1 MRAKG
6 KEKLITGPA
15 SLRLVASTVL
25 LLLAALVIQE
35 IIITIYV
42 DGNMKYSLLS
52 SLFWLF
58 MYRFALNTRAILG
71 FSVTP
76 SEWVLTASGKA
87 LSGASKEE
95 IASAANRSVL
105 GLSLLLLLLIISIH
119 EKLNSQFAG
128 AYEERLFAASVGAAV
143 GVVSGFG
150 IVRLAL
156 RTMK

>member
-42 DGNMKYSLLS
+42 DGNMKYSVLS

-58 MYRFALNTRAILG
+58 MYRFALR
-71 FSVTP
+71 
-76 SEWVLTASGKA
+76 
-87 LSGASKEE
+87 
-95 IASAANRSVL
+95 
-105 GLSLLLLLLIISIH
+105 II
-119 EKLNSQFAG
+119 
-128 AYEERLFAASVGAAV
+128 
-143 GVVSGFG
+143 
-150 IVRLAL
+150 
-156 RTMK
+156 